1 MIYKK
6 YDWIVKILIGE
17 EFFIVDNFKFR
28 FWVKVKGFCLGF
40 FVNKDGCDCMIYVF
54 IKYVVRFFIL

>member
-1 MIYKK
+1 M
-6 YDWIVKILIGE
+6 
-17 EFFIVDNFKFR
+17 DNFKFR